1 MTLRARITVV
11 SIIASLLVAI
21 TLIVFGREAQ
31 NEIED
36 RFREATVAGK
46 RVLWK
51 KILALELDKMENATS
66 SLARDRATRNSLQQN
81 NIVEL
86 KNNVTTTYNLLTS
99 SNIITD
105 LQITDLNGQVVASMP
120 KAFSGRTSKRLVSE
134 ALKDGKI
141 KRGVE
146 VDDDGRI
153 VAEVAFPMFIRGQT
167 IGAGIFMRELKDTV
181 QEFKFNDESDVFVF
195 DARQKRQ
202 YSTSEELADQL
213 KIELPQADAT
223 SVDIVKFN
231 ENVYSSVTIPIRDNQ
246 NTQVGYL
253 VSVKDY
259 TDSFNSQQKNMWFSF
274 VFVGTVLIG
283 LVFATYWYM
292 KYSFRPLQ
300 SVVELMGN
308 IANGDLTVTVESA
321 SNDETGKLQQ
331 AMQQMVTNLKD
342 IINQISGSTLH
353 LASAAEELSQITHET
368 SKGISNQKDNT
379 ELVATAVAEMA
390 ATVQE
395 VEGNA
400 SAAAQAADTANQE
413 TENGKVIVSDT
424 TRAIES
430 LAVEVD
436 NAAQAIQQLEIESG
450 NIGTVLDVIRGI
462 AEQTNLLAL
471 NAAIE
476 AARAGEQGRG
486 FAVVADE
493 VRTLATRTEQST
505 LEIRTIIERLQSQA
519 RHAVKVMENGESKVK
534 ICVEKSL
541 KSNSTLEQITKSVA
555 TISEMNTMIASAT
568 TQQAAV
574 AEEISQ
580 NIYSIRDVAEQVEQS
595 AVHTSTSSEEL
606 AKLSAQLQAAVGK
619 FKLA

>member
-195 DARQKRQ
+195 DTRQKRQ

-274 VFVGTVLIG
+274 IFVGTVLIG

-321 SNDETGKLQQ
+321 SNDETGKLLQ

-424 TRAIES
+424 TKAIES

>member
-195 DARQKRQ
+195 DTRQKRQ

>member
-223 SVDIVKFN
+223 NVDIVKFN

-424 TRAIES
+424 TKAIES

>member
-424 TRAIES
+424 TKAIES